1 MLGLAGGCGPTG
13 GSALLSFTTTQ
24 ATLISAQATR
34 RERTRRMLVQVHVFL
49 VALTAPG
56 VVAVYA
62 LHLWLVPSWQFAVNL
77 ALALAMCLAWL
88 GSWAL
93 ARAGRLEAS
102 TAIFFVSVWAMSN
115 GAALLR
121 ENTLLITL
129 IANLGSMILV
139 WVTWPRAVLPAG
151 ALSAATVVA
160 IRALDHL
167 GLLPQVRAPPVA
179 ELLFDV
185 ALLAVVWPVVLF
197 LLRRGAQAAES
208 PMEMLETA
216 ARRQE
221 QLLEAV
227 GRVQPVLSGLVQAVE
242 TSGNVVAS
250 GASQQAAT
258 AAEVATATRR
268 LEETVQ
274 LTGTATEK
282 AREIAEQTRANASA
296 TRDDLEEV
304 DRRLHRYLETLRKM
318 VAVVE
323 AFADRSQK
331 TDDVIAAIEEV
342 HARVKI
348 LAINAAIEAIRAGE
362 AGKGIGVVASELR
375 SLITGT
381 EQGLRTGRDL
391 LAGIRHDAEQT
402 ARGAGEAAR
411 ELEEHLG
418 ALRRARD
425 LVDANLESFSVTGQS
440 IETIAESSTAQR
452 EQIALV
458 SRAMNELRT
467 SADELT
473 RSAEDLLHSMRRMTA
488 AHGDLD
494 ALVQGEGQ
502 GAA

>member
-1 MLGLAGGCGPTG
+1 
-13 GSALLSFTTTQ
+13 
-24 ATLISAQATR
+24 
-34 RERTRRMLVQVHVFL
+34 VHVFL
-49 VALTAPG
+49 VALTGPG

-62 LHLWLVPSWQFAVNL
+62 LHLWLVPSWQFAANL
-77 ALALAMCLAWL
+77 ALAVAMCAAWVA
-88 GSWAL
+88 SWWL
-93 ARAGRLEAS
+93 ARAGRIEAS
-102 TAIFFVSVWAMSN
+102 IAVFYVSVWAMSN

-121 ENTLLITL
+121 ANTLLITL
-129 IANLGSMILV
+129 VANLGTVVLV
-139 WVTWPRAVLPAG
+139 WVTWPRAVLLTG
-151 ALSAATVVA
+151 GLSAVTIVG
-160 IRALDHL
+160 IRALEHL
-167 GLLPQVRAPPVA
+167 GLLPQVRSPPLA

-185 ALLAVVWPVVLF
+185 ALLAVVWPVILF
-197 LLRRGAQAAES
+197 LLRRGAQAAEA
-208 PMEMLETA
+208 PMEMLETT

-258 AAEVATATRR
+258 AAHVATATRR

-274 LTGTATEK
+274 LTGAATEK
-282 AREIAEQTRANASA
+282 AREIAEQTRANAST
-296 TRDDLEEV
+296 TRDDLEQV
-304 DRRLHRYLETLRKM
+304 DRRLHRYLETLRRT

-323 AFADRSQK
+323 AFADRSQQ

-375 SLITGT
+375 NLISGT

-391 LAGIRHDAEQT
+391 LAGIRRDAEQT

-411 ELEEHLG
+411 ELEEHLS

-425 LVDANLESFSVTGQS
+425 LVDANLESFGVTGQS

-458 SRAMNELRT
+458 SRAMDELRI
-467 SADELT
+467 SADDLT
-473 RSAEDLLHSMRRMTA
+473 RSAEGLMHSMRQMTA

-494 ALVQGEGQ
+494 VLVQGDGGGQ
-502 GAA
+502 PAPS

>member
-1 MLGLAGGCGPTG
+1 
-13 GSALLSFTTTQ
+13 
-24 ATLISAQATR
+24 
-34 RERTRRMLVQVHVFL
+34 
-49 VALTAPG
+49 
-56 VVAVYA
+56 
-62 LHLWLVPSWQFAVNL
+62 
-77 ALALAMCLAWL
+77 
-88 GSWAL
+88 
-93 ARAGRLEAS
+93 
-102 TAIFFVSVWAMSN
+102 
-115 GAALLR
+115 
-121 ENTLLITL
+121 
-129 IANLGSMILV
+129 
-139 WVTWPRAVLPAG
+139 
-151 ALSAATVVA
+151 
-160 IRALDHL
+160 
-167 GLLPQVRAPPVA
+167 VA

-185 ALLAVVWPVVLF
+185 ALLAVVWPVILF
-197 LLRRGAQAAES
+197 LLRRGAQAAEA
-208 PMEMLETA
+208 PMEMLETT

-258 AAEVATATRR
+258 AAHVATATRR

-274 LTGTATEK
+274 LTGAATEK
-282 AREIAEQTRANASA
+282 AREIAEQTRANAST
-296 TRDDLEEV
+296 TRDDLEQV
-304 DRRLHRYLETLRKM
+304 DRRLHRYLETLRRT

-323 AFADRSQK
+323 AFADRSQQ

-375 SLITGT
+375 SLISGT

-391 LAGIRHDAEQT
+391 LAGIRRDAEQT

-411 ELEEHLG
+411 ELEEHLS

-425 LVDANLESFSVTGQS
+425 LVDANLESFGVTGQS

-458 SRAMNELRT
+458 SRAMDELRI
-467 SADELT
+467 SADDLT
-473 RSAEDLLHSMRRMTA
+473 RSAEGLMHSMRQMTA

-494 ALVQGEGQ
+494 ALVQGDGGGQ
-502 GAA
+502 PAPS